1 MNKIKHGFRVEYE
14 YQNRAMEKGLDR
26 YINTKRCKTPL
37 EQAEAQAEFLK
48 GNKHIRKESI
58 KISET
63 TVTYSNVTSSGV
75 II

>member
-1 MNKIKHGFRVEYE
+1 MNKTKHGFKVEYE
-14 YQNRAMEKGLDR
+14 YQNRAMGKGVDR

-48 GNKHIRKESI
+48 GNKHIRKESV
-58 KISET
+58 KISVAA
-63 TVTYSNVTSSGV
+63 VTYSNVTPSGV